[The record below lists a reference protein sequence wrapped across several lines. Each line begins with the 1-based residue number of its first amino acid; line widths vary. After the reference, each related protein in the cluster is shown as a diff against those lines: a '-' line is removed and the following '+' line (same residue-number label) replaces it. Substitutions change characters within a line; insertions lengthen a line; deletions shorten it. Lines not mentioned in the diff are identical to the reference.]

1 MFGRLMPREGRFFDY
16 FVELADHIVE
26 ASHELSALMRTFE
39 NPEHRARNIETIE
52 KRGDK
57 ITHATIELLHKTF
70 ITPIDRE
77 DIHKLISRLDD
88 ILDLI
93 EDAAQ
98 SIFQFDMHSISEE
111 GKKLSDLCVACAEK
125 VKSAVALLHDTGNAK
140 VILEICDEIDKLESE
155 ADHVMRS
162 GMAKLFR
169 DEPDVRQVIKLRS
182 IYLLLEDVTDR
193 CEDVADIIEGIVL
206 ENA

>member
-1 MFGRLMPREGRFFDY
+1 MFGRLMPREGRFFEY
-16 FVELADHIVE
+16 FVELADNIVQ
-26 ASHELSALMRTFE
+26 ASHELSALMGTLE
-39 NPEHRARNIETIE
+39 DSEQRARNIETLE

-77 DIHKLISRLDD
+77 DIHQLISRLDD

-93 EDAAQ
+93 EDVGQ
-98 SIFQFDMHSISEE
+98 SIYQFDMHAISAEA
-111 GKKLSDLCVACAEK
+111 KKLTALCVACAEE
-125 VKSAVALLHDTGNAK
+125 VKRAVGLLPDTGNAK
-140 VILEICDEIDKLESE
+140 VILETCAHIDKLESE

-169 DEPDVRQVIKLRS
+169 DEPDVRELIKLRA

-206 ENA
+206 EHA